1 MPRSGREEIGA
12 AWGCVEPEPS
22 GRRGGYAAPV
32 SAQAPYRSYVAPAP
46 VGPSVTICR
55 SCGIVAPT
63 EGTACEGCGKPI
75 AEVRVQVPS
84 QAADMFWVAVKC
96 GFTCNQCRFLAPL
109 DGLDVDGAVD
119 CAHCGLRQRFDVAA
133 WKSALAFAHA
143 VGDLAGPD
151 PEGRTPHPAI
161 WIGDENPHV
170 DVGVKRTF
178 VQPEAKLEKPAALDG
193 DAAVIAAA
201 VVAQSSSVV
210 DTHASPG
217 HPVCKRCRV
226 PLVATVTGPGAV
238 STRCPTCS
246 EEARYTLVDSARHI
260 HAGLVAAVADE
271 HRSDR
276 PRAQPMPTQA
286 GVVAIKCP
294 GCGAP
299 LQLQGAE
306 KVQTCTFCKAS
317 CFVAGKNLAR
327 FHHKTPEP
335 EVWWVLFRGPSPER
349 ERLTAATLDVA
360 ADGKKLVAFLKPGAM
375 TDTIGEKPGVYEA
388 PEQPGIHWPQVLLTV
403 ALGLVAVA
411 VGYLIAGT

>member
-1 MPRSGREEIGA
+1 MPT
-12 AWGCVEPEPS
+12 
-22 GRRGGYAAPV
+22 
-32 SAQAPYRSYVAPAP
+32 
-46 VGPSVTICR
+46 VTICR
-55 SCGIVAPT
+55 SCGIVAPAQ
-63 EGTACEGCGKPI
+63 GTACEGCGKPI

-84 QAADMFWVAVKC
+84 QAADMYWVAVRC

-133 WKSALAFAHA
+133 WKTSLAFAQA

-161 WIGDENPHV
+161 WIGDENPHKE
-170 DVGVKRTF
+170 VGVTRTF
-178 VQPEAKLEKPAALDG
+178 VSPDAVPEKKEPLVVSGEVIP
-193 DAAVIAAA
+193 IAAA
-201 VVAQSSSVV
+201 PASPGSVV

-238 STRCPTCS
+238 TTRCPTCS
-246 EEARYTLVDSARHI
+246 EEARYNLVDSARHI

-276 PRAQPMPTQA
+276 PRAQPMPTAA

-306 KVQTCTFCKAS
+306 KVQTCTYCKAS

-349 ERLTAATLDVA
+349 ERLSAATLEEA
-360 ADGKKLVAFLKPGAM
+360 GGGKNVLQFLKASAQ
-375 TDTIGEKPGVYEA
+375 TDTIGDKPGVYEA
-388 PEQPGIHWPQVLLTV
+388 PEKPGVHWPQVLLTV
-403 ALGLVAVA
+403 ALGSIAAA
-411 VGYLIAGT
+411 VGYLIAGN